1 MKIKQLTYLDFL
13 LLPESERLEYQE
25 QCLCLNHFEIDCKT
39 WTWGDV
45 KFCQDVLSSDC
56 TYIDIL
62 NVVQKESPK
71 VTEKSPAHVVLN
83 MFNSIKQSI
92 EEITKIESESMQY
105 QQPAKEKAAAEAVGG
120 FERFGTFP
128 QTLSM
133 VGVVAPSIKEVE
145 AYKWEVV
152 FAAMVYKHV
161 EAQFQKQLYKA

>member
-1 MKIKQLTYLDFL
+1 MKIEQLTYWQFIN
-13 LLPESERLEYQE
+13 LPEKERLEYQE
-25 QCLCLNHFEIDCKT
+25 QCLCLQPFEVDCKT

-56 TYIDIL
+56 AYIDIL

-71 VTEKSPAHVVLN
+71 VTGKSPAHLILN
-83 MFNSIKQSI
+83 IFNSIKRSI
-92 EEITKIESESMQY
+92 EEITKIEGEAMAYEQK
-105 QQPAKEKAAAEAVGG
+105 AKEKAAAEAVGG

-133 VGVVAPSIKEVE
+133 VGIVAPSIKEVE
-145 AYKWEVV
+145 AYQWDVV